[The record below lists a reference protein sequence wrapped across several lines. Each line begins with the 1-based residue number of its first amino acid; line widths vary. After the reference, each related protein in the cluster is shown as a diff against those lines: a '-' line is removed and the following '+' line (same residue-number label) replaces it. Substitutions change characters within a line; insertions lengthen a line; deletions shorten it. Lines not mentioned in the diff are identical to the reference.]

1 MRYGIV
7 LNTLDM
13 DTGIVTDLAVA
24 AEQAGWDGIFLPDDY
39 MTAWVR
45 LAAIAT
51 RTERI
56 RLGTMLTPLPEQDPW
71 YVAAQAAVLD
81 ELSGG
86 RVILAVGLGVLE
98 LDKFGLDDN
107 GVRARWL
114 DEGLT
119 ILDRWWAG
127 ERRRDFAHDGVHFR
141 LQPMA
146 ADVAWTTHRLVQRPA
161 IPVWVVGGKAG
172 SQIRRA
178 AKRDGAIVAS
188 DPDEIRERVAAVRA
202 LRDPGRPLDIIVEG
216 ETPADDPGRAAD
228 LVRPSAGAGATWWM
242 ESRWQVPAA
251 HQARVIRERIEAGPL
266 PL

>member
-7 LNTLDM
+7 LNTLDS
-13 DTGIVTDLAVA
+13 DTRQATELAIA
-24 AEQAGWDGIFLPDDY
+24 AERAGWDGVFLPDDY

-45 LAAIAT
+45 LAAIAM
-51 RTERI
+51 RTQRI

-107 GVRARWL
+107 GVRARRL

-127 ERRRDFAHDGVHFR
+127 ESRHGFAHDGVHYR

-146 ADVAWTTHRLVQRPA
+146 SDGAWTTHRPAQRPA
-161 IPVWVVGGKAG
+161 IPVWVVGGKTG
-172 SQIRRA
+172 SQLRRA
-178 AKRDGAIVAS
+178 AARDGAIMGT
-188 DPDEIRERVAAVRA
+188 DPDEIRQRVAAIRA
-202 LRDPGRPLDIIVEG
+202 LRDPDRPLDVIVEG
-216 ETPADDPGRAAD
+216 ETPAADPGRAAD
-228 LVRPSAGAGATWWM
+228 LVRPSAAAGATWWM
-242 ESRWQVPAA
+242 ESRWQAPAA
-251 HQARVIRERIEAGPL
+251 DHERVMRERIEAGP
-266 PL
+266 PRV